1 MGKVGGTKVNTLFN
15 KVVVENEKCVLYFY
29 LKTKGTLWKTQ
40 YFSNFLLICGAVFPP
55 CCLTSLLLIL
65 VKAMVFL
72 TVMYGCESWIIKKA
86 EHQRIDAFQLWC
98 WRRVHS

>member
-29 LKTKGTLWKTQ
+29 LKTKGTLWETR

-72 TVMYGCESWIIKKA
+72 TVMYGCESRIIKKA
-86 EHQRIDAFQLWC
+86 
-98 WRRVHS
+98 